1 MPDQSFKLLAIVTVD
16 RDHSVLCQQPHC
28 GHRVY
33 ARIHVVEEAGQLMV
47 MGSDCFARRYGV
59 SHTVNFHGHGS
70 GGGRVLTEA
79 ELELLLNNTQELLA
93 QFEAERQRELALAQ
107 EKRQREEEQAEAARQ
122 KERALAEAKLAN
134 LRQMF
139 AARQAWMSPSHHQVP
154 APHQPP
160 EIEPEQP
167 PIDEEVPLPSWANLK
182 KPNSSFFAYGM
193 GNGQCWVLIQSASHA
208 GCFIAPAPTP
218 FEGWD
223 EALPPSLG
231 MVDAEREVYMSDSSI
246 NALVPW
252 FSSRQSTGSRIDS
265 DAAAILRFALG
276 LQIPTGS

>member
-1 MPDQSFKLLAIVTVD
+1 MTTPHPFNLLAIVAVD
-16 RDHSVLCQQPHC
+16 PAHRVRCQQPHC
-28 GHRVY
+28 GHTVY

-47 MGSDCFARRYGV
+47 LGSDCFAKRFGA
-59 SHTVNFHGHGS
+59 SHTANFHGHGS

-79 ELELLLNNTQELLA
+79 ERELLLNNTRELLA
-93 QFEAERQRELALAQ
+93 QFEAERQRELALAE
-107 EKRQREEEQAEAARQ
+107 EKRQSEEALAEAARQ

-134 LRQMF
+134 LRQLF
-139 AARQAWMSPSHHQVP
+139 AARQAWKNPSHHQSP
-154 APHQPP
+154 APQPP
-160 EIEPEQP
+160 EIEPEP
-167 PIDEEVPLPSWANLK
+167 PAIEAVPSPSWASLK
-182 KPNSSFFAYGM
+182 KPNSSLFAYGM

-231 MVDAEREVYMSDSSI
+231 KVDAAREIYVSESSI

-252 FSSRQSTGSRIDS
+252 FAARQKAGSRIDS
-265 DAAAILRFALG
+265 DAAAIQRFAQG
-276 LQIPTGS
+276 LQTPTGS